1 MRERFRR
8 ISKNAVLGTLC
19 YLLAIPAAFA
29 DWEIN
34 LTEGVTPIS
43 RDTFA
48 LHMIIF
54 WVCVVIAVVVFGVI
68 IYSLFTFRRS
78 RGAVPD
84 TSMVHSTK
92 MEIVWTIIPIGILVA
107 MAIPAAESLIKIEDT
122 RSPDLTIKVTGY
134 QWKWHYE
141 YLGDS
146 ADQFVKSNFGFFS
159 NIDAASNRARQVD
172 SGVDVY
178 QIEHYLRDVDK
189 RVVVPVNRKV
199 RLLLTSNDVLHA
211 WWVPDLGGKRDAI
224 PGFINEMWFQ
234 AEETGVYRGQC
245 AELCGRDHGFMPI
258 VVEVQTEE
266 DFAQWVAQ
274 NGGAVGGGPADV
286 PGATGDVVAAAA
298 AAAGGAGSSDAVD
311 IELGFDELMSRGEA
325 AYLTNCS
332 ACHQPNGQG
341 LEVGGFPALAGSA
354 IAAGELSVHV
364 DQVLNGKAGTAMAS
378 FAYLSDTDIAAI
390 ITYERNAW
398 GNDTGDIIQPAD
410 IQAAR

>member
-8 ISKNAVLGTLC
+8 FIPSAVRGVIVF
-19 YLLAIPAAFA
+19 LLAIPAALA
-29 DWEIN
+29 DWEVN
-34 LTEGVTPIS
+34 LMEGVTPIS
-43 RDTFA
+43 RDTFE

-68 IYSLFTFRRS
+68 IYSLYAFRHS

-84 TSMVHSTK
+84 TSMLHSTK

-107 MAIPAAESLIKIEDT
+107 MAIPAAETLIRIEDT

-141 YLGDS
+141 YLGAPDD
-146 ADQFVKSNFGFFS
+146 AFVKNNFGFFS
-159 NIDAASNRARQVD
+159 NIDAASNAARQVD
-172 SGVDVY
+172 SGIDVY
-178 QIEHYLRDVDK
+178 EIEHYLRNVDK

-199 RLLLTSNDVLHA
+199 RILLTSNDVLHA
-211 WWVPDLGGKRDAI
+211 WWVPELGGKRDAI
-224 PGFINEMWFQ
+224 PGFVNEMWFL
-234 AEETGVYRGQC
+234 AEEPGVYRGQC

-258 VVEVQTEE
+258 VVEVQSED
-266 DFAQWVAQ
+266 DFARWVTEQ
-274 NGGAVGGGPADV
+274 GGAAGGGPEVVVDAGGAMTTADS
-286 PGATGDVVAAAA
+286 GD
-298 AAAGGAGSSDAVD
+298 GGAGSSAAVD
-311 IELGFDELMSRGEA
+311 MDMSFDELMTRGEA

-354 IAAGELSVHV
+354 IATGDLAAHV
-364 DQVLNGKAGTAMAS
+364 DQVLNGKPGTAMAS
-378 FAYLSDTDIAAI
+378 FAYLSDADIAAI

-398 GNDTGDIIQPAD
+398 GNDTGEMIQPAD
-410 IQAAR
+410 IKAAR